1 MRWKGAE
8 LQARRLIGSAMQSPT
23 RLRVFHE
30 AEELAVAVYS
40 VTRALPYDERYGLVQ
55 QMRRAGVSV
64 ASNIAEGCGRGGNRE
79 LTRFLSIALGSATE
93 LECQLRLA
101 RRLEYIEPVIFQEV
115 TDHVRRV
122 QRMLTS
128 LIVVLRPA
136 LGASR
141 GRP

>member
-1 MRWKGAE
+1 MH
-8 LQARRLIGSAMQSPT
+8 LFMQSPT

-30 AEELAVAVYS
+30 AEELAVSVYS
-40 VTRALPYDERYGLVQ
+40 VTRALPTDERYGLVQ

-79 LTRFLSIALGSATE
+79 LIRFLSIALGSATE

-101 RRLEYIEPVIFQEV
+101 RRLEYIDRDIFHAV
-115 TDHVRRV
+115 TEHARRV

-128 LIVVLRPA
+128 LIVTLRPA
-136 LGASR
+136 PGASR
-141 GRP
+141 GRPQTDKP

>member
-1 MRWKGAE
+1 
-8 LQARRLIGSAMQSPT
+8 MQSPT
-23 RLRVFHE
+23 RLRVFLE
-30 AEELAVAVYS
+30 AEELAVSVYR
-40 VTRALPYDERYGLVQ
+40 VTQALPSDERYGLVQ

-79 LTRFLSIALGSATE
+79 LIRFLSIALGSATE

-101 RRLEYIEPVIFQEV
+101 RRLAYIDTEVFQTASE
-115 TDHVRRV
+115 HARRV

-128 LIVVLRPA
+128 LIVALRPA
-136 LGASR
+136 LEASR